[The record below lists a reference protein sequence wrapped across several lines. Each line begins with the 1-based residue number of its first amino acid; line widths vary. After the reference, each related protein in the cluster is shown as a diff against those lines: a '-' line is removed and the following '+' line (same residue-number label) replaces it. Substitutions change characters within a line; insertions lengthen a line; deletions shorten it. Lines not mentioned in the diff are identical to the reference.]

1 MPSTKLTKKRRT
13 NARKQ
18 SKRQKH
24 TRKTQLEVKKHKIP
38 RVYIQNFGSSETFI
52 NVNNKKSDSKLKWMG
67 DYDGETAKLQVD
79 INNNNNRKV
88 YKIEMDNK
96 QLSRL
101 LGAPSVDMP
110 LDKRLKNDFL
120 KENPSEMDEETNEL
134 IKKFSNNA
142 NMEMPIKRDKGNVIP
157 VFTNNNKN
165 VMLLENGLQKDM

>member
-79 INNNNNRKV
+79 VNKNNNRKV
-88 YKIEMDNK
+88 YKLEMDNE

-101 LGAPSVDMP
+101 LGRPSVDMP
-110 LDKRLKNDFL
+110 LDKRLRKNFL
-120 KENPSEMDEETNEL
+120 GKNPVSLDEDTNQIIDE
-134 IKKFSNNA
+134 ITNKSNI
-142 NMEMPIKRDKGNVIP
+142 EMPIRQDKGNIIP
-157 VFTNNNKN
+157 VFTGNNKN
-165 VMLLENGLQKDM
+165 VMLLENGLPRDK